1 MRRLAG
7 ACPSARRTP
16 RLWPEIEHELPRVMQ
31 IGQVYLDDIAG
42 RGQNLAFTFQ
52 HGWMYKAK
60 RNEPHIAPL
69 YHSPRH
75 CEEGGRFGME
85 LDCGWWDRE
94 TGNQVENLMW
104 RLKQL
109 LNLLVGQVSD
119 ILLHDEH
126 NFVHLKTS
134 SEVIALEKLNIN
146 VGKRRTLWIRTERR
160 KVEYSM
166 VFILYKIPWYI
177 MIVLTQDSSIASS
190 RSAFTSPTAASAA
203 LNSCAVPSSSAP
215 VSRLSTALLP
225 PRSAPPLA
233 NSLSTAQLTYPLLF
247 VSHCLFPGSTG
258 VSSCRSGGGSVDS
271 AWYMLRNF
279 GGMAFILSRGEGREG
294 DDARWERLLR
304 RVSAT
309 FRFCDETRTARVRS
323 RLSFF
328 CCNPV

>member
-1 MRRLAG
+1 
-7 ACPSARRTP
+7 
-16 RLWPEIEHELPRVMQ
+16 
-31 IGQVYLDDIAG
+31 
-42 RGQNLAFTFQ
+42 
-52 HGWMYKAK
+52 
-60 RNEPHIAPL
+60 
-69 YHSPRH
+69 
-75 CEEGGRFGME
+75 
-85 LDCGWWDRE
+85 
-94 TGNQVENLMW
+94 
-104 RLKQL
+104 
-109 LNLLVGQVSD
+109 
-119 ILLHDEH
+119 
-126 NFVHLKTS
+126 
-134 SEVIALEKLNIN
+134 
-146 VGKRRTLWIRTERR
+146 
-160 KVEYSM
+160 M

-190 RSAFTSPTAASAA
+190 KSAFTSPTAASAA
-203 LNSCAVPSSSAP
+203 LNSFAVPSSSAA

-279 GGMAFILSRGEGREG
+279 GGMAFILSRGEGTEG
-294 DDARWERLLR
+294 DDARWERLFR

-328 CCNPV
+328 CCNQVKQVRCKEMATK